1 MRKLIQRLS
10 KRRNERGSAEVI
22 SMIFVMPFLLFL
34 ILALIDVSLFM
45 NTKTSVQNVTR
56 DAVRQA
62 ASWGGTAS
70 TVRLNP
76 TGLNTAQLIKNRLYN
91 SSTGKCTYS
100 NCISPPVVTCT
111 PAKAST
117 AGTDISC
124 TVTYKY
130 KTVVPGSDL
139 LGFSSLT
146 SGPSG
151 FTITEHSITET
162 GYKN

>member
-1 MRKLIQRLS
+1 MHKLIQRLS
-10 KRRNERGSAEVI
+10 KRRNESGSAEVI

-34 ILALIDVSLFM
+34 ILALVDVSLYM
-45 NTKTSVQNVTR
+45 NTRTSVQNVTR
-56 DAVRQA
+56 DAVRQSA
-62 ASWGGTAS
+62 NWGGTSANI
-70 TVRLNP
+70 RLNP

-91 SSTGKCTYS
+91 SSTGKCKYS
-100 NCISPPVVTCT
+100 GCTTPPVVTCT

-130 KTVVPGSDL
+130 KTVVPGLDL
-139 LGFSSLT
+139 LGFSTLT
-146 SGPSG
+146 SNPDG
-151 FTITEHSITET
+151 FKITEHNITET